1 MGYCQ
6 GAGCPDGERP
16 DPERQ
21 EVLLWN
27 RDVVAA
33 GQPAHRPSE
42 RRAQPDLA
50 RGAPLGAEPGPAEE
64 LAAELLVPLAPLGPL
79 GLLGLLA

>member
-6 GAGCPDGERP
+6 GAGSLDGERP

-33 GQPAHRPSE
+33 GQPVHRPSE
-42 RRAQPDLA
+42 RRARPGRA

-64 LAAELLVPLAPLGPL
+64 LAAQLPVPLAPLG
-79 GLLGLLA
+79 LLA